1 MILRPDRRIGTAIG
15 AAIVFVALFG
25 AFVLVWRVWQQAV
38 GLATFTGVLGAA
50 LLLTLGAVF
59 AYWTVAC
66 WTLRYLLSKNR
77 LIIRWGGNELSIPL
91 HDVVSV
97 PPGSSVSPP
106 HAVRPQ
112 GVRWPGYHVG
122 QATVEGLEGG
132 NPVLFFTAYTAPSE
146 LVYVRTS
153 GAVYALSAPDAAGF
167 VTALE
172 ERRKEAVPEGLMTR
186 THRWVLADLAFWHD
200 RWLTALALLALAV
213 NLALFAYVTYWMPA
227 LPSLIQMHFT
237 HLGIADIV
245 SPKTDL
251 LALPAAGLG
260 VLLLNTLMSV
270 VFHRREALVA
280 HVLTAAA
287 LVVQLALW
295 ESTRFLVS

>member
-1 MILRPDRRIGTAIG
+1 MVLRPDRRVGTAVG

-25 AFVLVWRVWQQAV
+25 AFVLGWRAWQQAV

-50 LLLTLGAVF
+50 LLLTLGVFF
-59 AYWTVAC
+59 AYWTVGC

-97 PPGSSVSPP
+97 TSGSAVAPPQR
-106 HAVRPQ
+106 AR

-122 QATVEGLEGG
+122 QATVAGLESD
-132 NPVLFFTAYTAPSE
+132 NPVLFFTAYMAPRD
-146 LVYVRTS
+146 LVYVQTS
-153 GAVYALSAPDAAGF
+153 GAVYALSAPDASGVVA
-167 VTALE
+167 ALE
-172 ERRKEAVPEGLMTR
+172 ERRKDAVSEGLITR
-186 THRWVLADLAFWHD
+186 THRWILADLAFWHD
-200 RWLTALALLALAV
+200 RWLTALVLLALAV
-213 NLALFAYVTYWMPA
+213 NLALFAYVAYWIPA

-237 HLGIADIV
+237 PLGIADMV

-260 VLLLNTLMSV
+260 LLLLNTLVSM
-270 VFHRREALVA
+270 VFHRREPLVA

-287 LVVQLALW
+287 LVMQLALW